1 MKAGDPDPSS
11 LSRKTVVYTTSNLGY
26 NMLQHKTLYF
36 SDFLVTCILFA
47 VCGQSNGLFASE
59 LTSVDKDSSLVV
71 ENKTPRPIVINGHT
85 LPPMPDKTLNDA
97 TLLGIDSNNNG
108 VRDDVEIKIMHKFK
122 RPIEQALMIQYA
134 KMDLKI
140 LKNPTLAAESEELDK
155 ELFNVEAC
163 YGYLRE
169 HHKLNIG
176 KEYNIKLIQYL
187 EGITYNNKMRIEAY
201 MVYNQGKSGESYSVP
216 NPWRDLIETACDFNV
231 TEIISVEK

>member
-1 MKAGDPDPSS
+1 MILIGCSQS
-11 LSRKTVVYTTSNLGY
+11 EG
-26 NMLQHKTLYF
+26 F
-36 SDFLVTCILFA
+36 SK
-47 VCGQSNGLFASE
+47 SE
-59 LTSVDKDSSLVV
+59 LTSIDDINTTDKNATV
-71 ENKTPRPIVINGHT
+71 EIPDDDNTDVKENTTPRPIVINGHT
-85 LPPMPDKTLNDA
+85 LPPEPDPAINNA

-187 EGITYNNKMRIEAY
+187 EGITYNNKVRIEAY
-201 MVYNQGKSGESYSVP
+201 MEYNQEKSGGSYSVP
-216 NPWRDLIETACDFNV
+216 NPWRDLIKTACDFNTSKYV
-231 TEIISVEK
+231 KK